1 MIAVGSGSGTD
12 AGMRHQANI
21 GGVDWIEDDHGLTYI

>member
-1 MIAVGSGSGTD
+1 MRAVGSGSGTD

-21 GGVDWIEDDHGLTYI
+21 GGVDWIDHGLTYI